1 MSRLRQPLLC
11 LAAVFVVVTVHSQS
25 PHNSDSSAGQKKYS
39 TAISSPVDFFR
50 QLLAL
55 PPEAQEKALASRP
68 PAARERIIAKLAEY
82 ESLDPDERE
91 LRLRATE
98 LHWWLM
104 PMLRAPAA
112 ERAARLAQVPANLRE
127 LVESRLMQWSIL
139 PPPLQDEIL
148 SNETALH
155 YFALVETTNQPA
167 ATAQQQRI
175 AGQFSQ
181 FFELTPA
188 EKEQTLNTLS
198 EAERAQ
204 MQATLKSFEK
214 LPPQQRLTCVR
225 NYAKFAGMGTAERAE
240 FLKNAESW
248 SKMSPS
254 ERQAWRDLV
263 QTVPIWPPLPPGFDP
278 PNPVPPAA
286 PPLPPGLPSPGVATN
301 SN

>member
-1 MSRLRQPLLC
+1 MSRLRQPIFC
-11 LAAVFVVVTVHSQS
+11 LAAVFLAVTVHSQS
-25 PHNSDSSAGQKKYS
+25 PHNSTGSSAGQKNYS

-50 QLLAL
+50 QLLAM

-68 PAARERIIAKLAEY
+68 PEARERILAKLAEY
-82 ESLDPDERE
+82 EALGPDERE

-98 LHWWLM
+98 LRWWLM

-112 ERAARLAQVPANLRE
+112 ECAARLAQVPANLRE
-127 LVESRLMQWSIL
+127 LVEARVQQWRIL
-139 PPPLQDEIL
+139 PPQLQDEIL

-155 YFALVETTNQPA
+155 YFALVETTNRPA
-167 ATAQQQRI
+167 ATAEQQRI

-214 LPPQQRLTCVR
+214 LPPDQRLTCVR
-225 NYAKFAGMGTAERAE
+225 NYAKFAGMGAAERAE

-263 QTVPIWPPLPPGFDP
+263 RTIPIWPPMPPDAPQPPVPPLPPG
-278 PNPVPPAA
+278 V
-286 PPLPPGLPSPGVATN
+286 PSPGVATN